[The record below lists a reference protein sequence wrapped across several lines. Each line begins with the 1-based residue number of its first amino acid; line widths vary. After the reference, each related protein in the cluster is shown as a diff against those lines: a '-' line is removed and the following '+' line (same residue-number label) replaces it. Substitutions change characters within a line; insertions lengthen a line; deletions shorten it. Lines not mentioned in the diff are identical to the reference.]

1 MVASSRDFFKEYAA
15 ALASFSAEKISEFY
29 QTPLAIYSDNGV
41 QIVNEMDEVVSF
53 WEQGVKPY
61 KKMDIDKAV
70 PEALSEEQVSE
81 KFFISKVLWKNYN
94 KAGKEVAAE
103 TNLYIL
109 SGRESKMKISGLI
122 IMTK

>member
-1 MVASSRDFFKEYAA
+1 
-15 ALASFSAEKISEFY
+15 
-29 QTPLAIYSDNGV
+29 
-41 QIVNEMDEVVSF
+41 MDEVVSF